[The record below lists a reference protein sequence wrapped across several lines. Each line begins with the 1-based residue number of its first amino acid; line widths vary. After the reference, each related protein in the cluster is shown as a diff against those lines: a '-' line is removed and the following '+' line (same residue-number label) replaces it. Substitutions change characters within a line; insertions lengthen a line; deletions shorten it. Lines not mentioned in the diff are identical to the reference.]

1 MKVLNIVGARPNF
14 MKIAPLMREMRKYSD
29 MTPLL
34 VHTGQHYDVKMA
46 GQFFEDLQIPM
57 PNVSLDV
64 GSGTHAV
71 QTAEV
76 MKRLEPIVEQERPDV
91 VLVVGDVNSTMAA
104 ALTSVKLHVPV
115 AHVEAGL
122 RSGDRSM
129 PEEINRIVTDAISD
143 FLFVTEES
151 GKRNLL
157 AEGVPEKKIFFVGNV
172 MIDSLEASRRMWA
185 NSTILERLQLSN
197 ARYAVAT
204 LHRPSNVDDIK
215 VLKGLIDTLLQIS
228 ERMPIIFPIHPR
240 TKKALEAIGNFGPG
254 LYFGPAPTPPQGVHC
269 MDPIGYLDFMSLV
282 ANARLVL
289 TDSGGIQ
296 EETTVLG
303 IPCLTLRD
311 NTERPITVTHG
322 TNRVIGAA
330 PARILSEAM
339 KALDSPRSP
348 LVPPPLWD
356 GHASERIVQVL
367 RDQILSRQVPNEYS
381 GSSAF

>member
-14 MKIAPLMREMRKYSD
+14 MKIAPLMREMRKHPD
-29 MTPLL
+29 ITPLL

-46 GQFFEDLQIPM
+46 GQFFEDLQIPL
-57 PNVSLDV
+57 PDVSLDV

-76 MKRLEPIVEQERPDV
+76 MKRLEPIVLRERPDLV
-91 VLVVGDVNSTMAA
+91 VVVGDVNSTMAA

-129 PEEINRIVTDAISD
+129 PEEINRIVTDAVSD
-143 FLFVTEES
+143 YLFVTEES

-157 AEGVPEKKIFFVGNV
+157 AEGVSEKKIFFVGNV
-172 MIDSLEASRRMWA
+172 MIDSLEASRRLWA
-185 NSTILERLQLSN
+185 HSTILARLQLSN
-197 ARYAVAT
+197 AQYAVAT

-215 VLKGLIDTLLQIS
+215 VLKALIDTLLEIS
-228 ERMPIIFPIHPR
+228 RRMPIIFPIHPR
-240 TKKALEAIGNFGPG
+240 TRKALESIGSFGPG
-254 LYFGPAPTPPQGVHC
+254 LYFGPGPIPSKGVHC
-269 MDPIGYLDFMSLV
+269 MEPIGYLDFMSLV

-303 IPCLTLRD
+303 VPCLTLRES
-311 NTERPITVTHG
+311 TERPITVTHG
-322 TNRVIGAA
+322 TNRVIGAL

-339 KALDSPRSP
+339 KALDSPSIP
-348 LVPPPLWD
+348 LVPPPMWD

-367 RDQILSRQVPNEYS
+367 RDHLCAAQL
-381 GSSAF
+381 A

>member
-14 MKIAPLMREMRKYSD
+14 MKIAPLMREMRKHSD
-29 MTPLL
+29 LISLL

-46 GQFFEDLQIPM
+46 GQFFEDLQIPL
-57 PNVSLDV
+57 PDVSLDV
-64 GSGTHAV
+64 GSGTHAA

-76 MKRLEPIVEQERPDV
+76 MKRLEPIVERERPDV
-91 VLVVGDVNSTMAA
+91 VVVVGDVNSTMAA

-143 FLFVTEES
+143 YLFVTEES

-157 AEGVPEKKIFFVGNV
+157 AEGVSEKKIFFVGNV
-172 MIDSLEASRRMWA
+172 MIDSLEASRRLWA
-185 NSTILERLQLSN
+185 NSTMVSRLQLKN
-197 ARYAVAT
+197 VPYAVAT

-215 VLKGLIDTLLQIS
+215 VLKGLIDTLLKIS
-228 ERMPIIFPIHPR
+228 RRIPIIFPIHPR
-240 TKKALEAIGNFGPG
+240 TKKALEAMGSLGPG
-254 LYFGPAPTPPQGVHC
+254 LYVGPPPTPPQTVHC
-269 MDPIGYLDFMSLV
+269 MDPIGYLDFMSLI

-303 IPCLTLRD
+303 IPCLTLRES
-311 NTERPITVTHG
+311 TERPITVTHG
-322 TNRVIGAA
+322 TNRVIGAD
-330 PARILSEAM
+330 PARILSEAI
-339 KALDSPRSP
+339 KALDSPHSP

-356 GHASERIVQVL
+356 GHASERIVRVL
-367 RDQILSRQVPNEYS
+367 RDQFRARQV
-381 GSSAF
+381 A

>member
-14 MKIAPLMREMRKYSD
+14 MKIAPLMREMRKHPD
-29 MTPLL
+29 VIPLL

-46 GQFFEDLQIPM
+46 GQFFEDLQIPL

-76 MKRLEPIVEQERPDV
+76 MRRLEPIVEQERPDV

-129 PEEINRIVTDAISD
+129 PEEINRIVTDAVSD

-157 AEGVPEKKIFFVGNV
+157 SEGVSEKKIFFVGNV
-172 MIDSLEASRRMWA
+172 MIDSLEASRRMWTH
-185 NSTILERLQLSN
+185 STILERLELKN
-197 ARYAVAT
+197 TPYAVAT

-215 VLKGLIDTLLQIS
+215 VLKGLIDTLLEIS
-228 ERMPIIFPIHPR
+228 QRMPIIFPIHPR
-240 TKKALEAIGNFGPG
+240 TKKALEGIGGFGPG
-254 LYFGPAPTPPQGVHC
+254 LYFGSAPTPSQGVHC
-269 MDPIGYLDFMSLV
+269 MDPIGYLDFMSLI
-282 ANARLVL
+282 AGARLVL

-303 IPCLTLRD
+303 IPCLTLRE

-330 PARILSEAM
+330 PSRILTEAM
-339 KALDSPRSP
+339 KALDSPRIP
-348 LVPPPLWD
+348 LAPPPLWD
-356 GHASERIVQVL
+356 GHASERIVHVL
-367 RDQILSRQVPNEYS
+367 RDQLHMRQV
-381 GSSAF
+381 A

>member
-14 MKIAPLMREMRKYSD
+14 MKIAPLMREMRKHPD
-29 MTPLL
+29 ITPLL

-46 GQFFEDLQIPM
+46 GQFFEDLQIPL
-57 PNVSLDV
+57 PDVSLDV

-76 MKRLEPIVEQERPDV
+76 MKRLEPIVLRERPDLV
-91 VLVVGDVNSTMAA
+91 VVVGDVNSTMAA

-129 PEEINRIVTDAISD
+129 PEEINRIVTDAVSD
-143 FLFVTEES
+143 YLFVTEES

-157 AEGVPEKKIFFVGNV
+157 AEGVSEKKIFFVGNV
-172 MIDSLEASRRMWA
+172 MIDSLEASRRLWA
-185 NSTILERLQLSN
+185 HSTILARLQLSN
-197 ARYAVAT
+197 AQYAVAT

-215 VLKGLIDTLLQIS
+215 VLKALIDTLLEIS
-228 ERMPIIFPIHPR
+228 RRMPIIFPIHPR
-240 TKKALEAIGNFGPG
+240 TRKALESIGSFGPG
-254 LYFGPAPTPPQGVHC
+254 LYFGPGPIPSQGVHC
-269 MDPIGYLDFMSLV
+269 MEPIGYLDFMSLV

-303 IPCLTLRD
+303 VPCLTLRES
-311 NTERPITVTHG
+311 TERPITVTHG
-322 TNRVIGAA
+322 TNRVIGAL
-330 PARILSEAM
+330 PARILSEAT
-339 KALDSPRSP
+339 KALDSPSIP
-348 LVPPPLWD
+348 LVPPPMWD

-367 RDQILSRQVPNEYS
+367 RDHLCAGQL
-381 GSSAF
+381 A

>member
-14 MKIAPLMREMRKYSD
+14 MKIAPLMREMRKHPD
-29 MTPLL
+29 ITPLL

-46 GQFFEDLQIPM
+46 GQFFEDLQIPL
-57 PNVSLDV
+57 PDVSLDV

-76 MKRLEPIVEQERPDV
+76 MKRLEPIVLRERPDV
-91 VLVVGDVNSTMAA
+91 VVVVGDVNSTMAA

-129 PEEINRIVTDAISD
+129 PEEINRIVTDVVSD
-143 FLFVTEES
+143 YLFVTEES

-157 AEGVPEKKIFFVGNV
+157 AEGVSEKKIFFVGNV
-172 MIDSLEASRRMWA
+172 MIDSLEASRRLWA
-185 NSTILERLQLSN
+185 HSTILARLQLSN
-197 ARYAVAT
+197 AQYAVAT

-215 VLKGLIDTLLQIS
+215 VLKGLIDTLLKIS
-228 ERMPIIFPIHPR
+228 RRMPIIFPIHPR
-240 TKKALEAIGNFGPG
+240 TRKALESVGSFGPG
-254 LYFGPAPTPPQGVHC
+254 LYFGPGPTPSQGVHC
-269 MDPIGYLDFMSLV
+269 MEPIGYLDFMSLV

-303 IPCLTLRD
+303 VPCLTLRE

-322 TNRVIGAA
+322 TNRVIGAL

-339 KALDSPRSP
+339 KALDSPSIP
-348 LVPPPLWD
+348 LVPPPMWD

-367 RDQILSRQVPNEYS
+367 RDHLC
-381 GSSAF
+381 AALLA